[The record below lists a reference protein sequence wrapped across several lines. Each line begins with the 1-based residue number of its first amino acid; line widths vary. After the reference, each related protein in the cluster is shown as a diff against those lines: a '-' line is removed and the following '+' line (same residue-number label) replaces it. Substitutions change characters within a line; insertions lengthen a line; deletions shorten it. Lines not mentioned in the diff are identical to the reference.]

1 MMAYTSFHMENETGM
16 VKMAKQDFKDICVFE
31 EENYWKTGYNF
42 KLIQNNT
49 ESQTFIMSHSHLDYK
64 NGVIISP
71 KMQSDDM
78 IVSRSQYC
86 FKVEPG
92 SFRGVYSKP
101 YTGYQR
107 GGQAN
112 TPKLVDMNT
121 ADQLMAYYQQH
132 YDRYNLINYNVPL
145 ITEDILVDHKMPDDR
160 EDVEDEGTAPPV
172 KSGYKP

>member
-1 MMAYTSFHMENETGM
+1 MMAYTSFHLENETGM

-42 KLIQNNT
+42 KLVQNNT
-49 ESQTFIMSHSHLDYK
+49 DNQIFIMSHSHLDYK
-64 NGVIISP
+64 NGVIIAP
-71 KMQSDDM
+71 KMQNEEM
-78 IVSRSQYC
+78 MVSRSQYC

-112 TPKLVDMNT
+112 TPKLVD
-121 ADQLMAYYQQH
+121 
-132 YDRYNLINYNVPL
+132 
-145 ITEDILVDHKMPDDR
+145 
-160 EDVEDEGTAPPV
+160 
-172 KSGYKP
+172 